1 MTSSKADLVT
11 SLERD
16 LLLMLLMMMMMM
28 METVAL
34 MRMQSFLPLAQTNL
48 VVRVRQ
54 GEKKC
59 LRKCFSDFPTRAK
72 KRFLDSALYIILN
85 FKTYYGGMSS
95 FLQGERLANCQNI
108 GKPNLQ
114 ILCIEK
120 SMSE

>member
-1 MTSSKADLVT
+1 MSPKV
-11 SLERD
+11 
-16 LLLMLLMMMMMM
+16 LL
-28 METVAL
+28 
-34 MRMQSFLPLAQTNL
+34 
-48 VVRVRQ
+48 
-54 GEKKC
+54 G
-59 LRKCFSDFPTRAK
+59 FSNKSK